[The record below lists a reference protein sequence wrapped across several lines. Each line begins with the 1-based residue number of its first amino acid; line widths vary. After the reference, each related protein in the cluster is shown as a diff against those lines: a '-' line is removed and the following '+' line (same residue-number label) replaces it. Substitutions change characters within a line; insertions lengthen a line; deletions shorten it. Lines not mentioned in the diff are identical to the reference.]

1 MNEVDKN
8 VNFDEPI
15 IKEKTPK
22 FLLVLLILTLLNTGL
37 AILGGISGL
46 IMGKPSEKEILASKV
61 EIAKSIVELKK
72 ANLEYLVDLLQKI
85 EGITDAMYANFVLYN
100 LLATLVAA
108 AGILGAVMMYKRM
121 KLGFH
126 CYIIYSFLSILQV
139 YAFVSPS
146 NVPPLLIVMNTLL
159 AGLFVFMYSRNLKWL
174 TK

>member
-8 VNFDEPI
+8 LSFDEPI

-22 FLLVLLILTLLNTGL
+22 FLLVLLILTWLNTGL

-46 IMGKPSEKEILASKV
+46 LMGKPSEKEILASKV
-61 EIAKSIVELKK
+61 QMAKSIVEFKK
-72 ANLEYLVDLLQKI
+72 ANLEYFVDLLQKI
-85 EGITDAMYANFVLYN
+85 EGITDAMYANFLMFN
-100 LLATLVAA
+100 LLALLI
-108 AGILGAVMMYKRM
+108 AGIGATSAVMMFKTM

-126 CYIIYSFLSILQV
+126 CYIIYSFLSILSV
-139 YAFVSPS
+139 YAFVAPS
-146 NVPPLLIVMNTLL
+146 NVPTILIVANTIF